1 MNKSILEQARDLH
14 EALMNEGYSH
24 VRLCQIVTGDDYS
37 PTNYQ
42 FVAVKTGDNPECFE
56 NAQLISLDSPMAAQI
71 LLSCVLPESILFYE
85 YDNLPFNSKNIHYGK
100 K

>member
-1 MNKSILEQARDLH
+1 MNKSILEQARTLH

-24 VRLCQIVTGDDYS
+24 VRLCQIVTGDDCS

-42 FVAVKTGDNPECFE
+42 FVAVKPGEAPDCFE
-56 NAQLISLDSPMAAQI
+56 NAQLIPLDSPMAAQI

-85 YDNLPFNSKNIHYGK
+85 SDNLPFNSRQHF
-100 K
+100 